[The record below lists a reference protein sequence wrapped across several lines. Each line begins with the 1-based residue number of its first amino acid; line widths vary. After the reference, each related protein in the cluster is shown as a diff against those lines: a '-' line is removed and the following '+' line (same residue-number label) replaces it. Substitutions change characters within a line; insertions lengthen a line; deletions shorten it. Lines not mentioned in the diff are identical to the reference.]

1 MEAAM
6 VGVSFVRIAVGV
18 VLLTAGL
25 SKLQGG
31 EQRFTAVV
39 ARYDLVPTGVAPLLG
54 RWLPWAEVIAGAF
67 LVAGL
72 ATQPAAIAAALLFT
86 VFSAAIG
93 VGLARGRTHD
103 CGCSG
108 VLGGRLRWRLMHRN
122 LALTLALLPVYAFGG
137 GSLGIA
143 PRLGGIA
150 SSWSDAG
157 LIALLSL
164 AAVASLG
171 TFALQGV
178 VTANQKGVSV

>member
-1 MEAAM
+1 M
-6 VGVSFVRIAVGV
+6 VIVSFVRIAVAV

-31 EQRFTAVV
+31 EHRFTAVV
-39 ARYDLVPTGVAPLLG
+39 ARYELVPAGVAPLLG
-54 RWLPWAEVIAGAF
+54 RWLPWAEVVAGVF

-72 ATQPAAIAAALLFT
+72 ATRPAAIVAALLFT
-86 VFSAAIG
+86 VFSVAIG

-122 LALTLALLPVYAFGG
+122 LALTLALLPVYAFEG
-137 GSLGIA
+137 GSLGIV
-143 PRLGGIA
+143 PGLGGTA

-164 AAVASLG
+164 AGAAAVG
-171 TFALQGV
+171 TFGLQGV